1 MLHSV
6 LRSIEQKT
14 HMKTLQDLEARVS
27 ALVAGTGVTGTG
39 ATAPAAPAL
48 QVPEVDAAAEMAFE
62 APVEAP
68 VDAEAVVEAAEAEA
82 DSDAVVIVEA
92 ADDDAAESA
101 GPVEMEPAEG
111 FGEAASVEPDSAG
124 ADLAEP
130 DLGENA
136 MPTAAEDA
144 APEVADET
152 EMPAEAFAV
161 TAVGSTDADRNGV
174 GSGKGGNGRVDF

>member
-82 DSDAVVIVEA
+82 DRDAAVIVEA
-92 ADDDAAESA
+92 DRSEERRVGKECVSTC
-101 GPVEMEPAEG
+101 GSRG
-111 FGEAASVEPDSAG
+111 
-124 ADLAEP
+124 
-130 DLGENA
+130 
-136 MPTAAEDA
+136 
-144 APEVADET
+144 
-152 EMPAEAFAV
+152 V
-161 TAVGSTDADRNGV
+161 TCN
-174 GSGKGGNGRVDF
+174 